1 MPVPNSPSMSELNPD
16 PAAGPQPLRARAAG
30 PLRGRVRVPGDKSM
44 SHRAL
49 ILGALAVG
57 RTEIRGLLE
66 GEDVLAT
73 AAAVN
78 AMGAHAQRKPDGT
91 WLVDGVGIGGLSEP
105 EGALDFGNSGTGC
118 RLMMGVVAG
127 HPITATFIGDASLS
141 RRPMGRVTAPLSQMG
156 ARFAGGMRG
165 TLPMTVTGACPPL
178 PMTYTLPVASAQV
191 KSAVLLAGLSA
202 PGQTTVL
209 EPVRT
214 RDHTENMLR
223 AFGGKVTVETGPAGI
238 HAVRVSGECELTP
251 ARIHIPADPSSAA
264 FPLVAALLC
273 EGSEVVAENVM
284 VNPLRAGLFETLR
297 DMGADLT
304 FENERVEGG
313 ETVADIRARASAL
326 EGIDVPPERA
336 ASMIDEYPVLAVAA
350 GFARGRTVMRG
361 LEELRVKESDRIT
374 ATVALLRA
382 CGVEV
387 EELEDG
393 MIVTGMAGAVP
404 GGGRVVTGLDHRIA
418 MSALVAGLAANE
430 PVEIDDAGPIAT
442 SFPAFADLMAGLGA
456 RIEPVNVR

>member
-1 MPVPNSPSMSELNPD
+1 M
-16 PAAGPQPLRARAAG
+16 
-30 PLRGRVRVPGDKSM
+30 RVPGDKSM

-57 RTEIRGLLE
+57 RTEVTGLLE

-73 AAAVN
+73 AAAVT
-78 AMGAHAQRKPDGT
+78 ALGARARRGEDAV
-91 WLVDGVGIGGLSEP
+91 WRIDGVGIGGLREP
-105 EGALDFGNSGTGC
+105 ATALDFGNSGTGC

-127 HPITATFIGDASLS
+127 HPISATFIGDASLS
-141 RRPMGRVTAPLSQMG
+141 RRPMSRVTAPLKQMG
-156 ARFAGGMRG
+156 ARFAGGAAG
-165 TLPMTVTGACPPL
+165 TLPMTVTGARPPL

-202 PGQTTVL
+202 PGRTTVL

-223 AFGGKVTVETGPAGI
+223 AFGCTVKVESGPAGI
-238 HAVRVSGECELTP
+238 HAVRVTGECELTP
-251 ARIHIPADPSSAA
+251 ATLAVPADPSSAA

-273 EGSEVVAENVM
+273 EGSDVTAEGVM

-297 DMGADLT
+297 EMGADISY
-304 FENERVEGG
+304 ENEREDGG
-313 ETVADIRARASAL
+313 ERVADIHVRASAL
-326 EGIDVPPERA
+326 TGIDVPPERA

-350 GFARGRTVMRG
+350 AFAEGRTVMRG
-361 LEELRVKESDRIT
+361 LEELRVKESDRIA

-382 CGVEV
+382 CGAEV

-393 MIVTGMAGAVP
+393 MIVTGAGGRLA
-404 GGGRVVTGLDHRIA
+404 GGGRVATGLDHRIA
-418 MSALVAGLAANE
+418 MSALVAGLAADA
-430 PVEIDDAGPIAT
+430 PVEIDDAATIAT
-442 SFPAFADLMAGLGA
+442 SFPAFRDLMAELGG
-456 RIEPVNVR
+456 RIGPAGAA